1 MKRVQTR
8 YKLNKMTV
16 LTKWGIA
23 ISCILIPV
31 WFLVNHY
38 LIDIDSS
45 IQNPPSSHSIS
56 YKAAKQQLAHGKAL
70 WRDKKYQQSAQ
81 VFSSLRTKKLNAELQ
96 SLTGLYQYHTT
107 AFNKNRNSD
116 FMQQLSALPD
126 NCQQKLLFVTPDIDS
141 LVQAEYFRSR
151 FEQDSRLSS
160 LPICIYDM
168 TWFDPLEIIC
178 EDNWQQSGRLGC
190 QLLSL
195 AEKLKRLPFTHLVMF
210 AKKGKANVHNGIM
223 FLDRQDSYDVFIHEL
238 AHFSG
243 FIDEYPLSQSLAK
256 RVCAGV
262 DAPNIVFKQID
273 KLDADRQYWES
284 LGLQVNTDIFA
295 ARTCDNHST
304 QAFKASNQL
313 TFMEYHDTGFIPNH
327 YLIAWQRQLHKT
339 PNLPSAHINFAQLY
353 EQSNNFSE
361 SQFWRAKYQQYILS
375 SANKDTNL

>member
-96 SLTGLYQYHTT
+96 SLTGLYQYH
-107 AFNKNRNSD
+107 KNRSSD

-168 TWFDPLEIIC
+168 TWFDPLEIVC

-284 LGLQVNTDIFA
+284 LGLQDNTDIFA

-353 EQSNNFSE
+353 EQSNNLSE